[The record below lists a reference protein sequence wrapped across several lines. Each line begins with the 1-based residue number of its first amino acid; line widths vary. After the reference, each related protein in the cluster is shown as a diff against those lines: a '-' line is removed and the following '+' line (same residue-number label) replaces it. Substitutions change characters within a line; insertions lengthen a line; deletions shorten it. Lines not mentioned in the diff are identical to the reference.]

1 MAVAAMDMA
10 VVATMDMA
18 AMDPAVAVPV
28 MDLAVAAVM
37 MDTAVD
43 GGSSSGSK

>member
-1 MAVAAMDMA
+1 MDMA

-18 AMDPAVAVPV
+18 AMDLAVAVPV